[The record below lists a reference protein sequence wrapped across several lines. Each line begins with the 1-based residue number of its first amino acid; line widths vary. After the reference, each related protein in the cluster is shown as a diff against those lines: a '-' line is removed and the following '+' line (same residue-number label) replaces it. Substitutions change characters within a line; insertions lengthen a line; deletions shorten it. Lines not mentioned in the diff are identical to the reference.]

1 MKKKQLETGPFVP
14 AGIRL
19 WRRDRKLPGSESC
32 FADAGKRE
40 AGRPASP
47 RGVAARH
54 SLAAR
59 GGRPNTA
66 AQSEVLE
73 VEDQPGHELSVFL
86 PLAEEVGADEVA
98 LYAPGDAG
106 RQ

>member
-1 MKKKQLETGPFVP
+1 MERRQLNCRCLRRQDSMKKKQLELGLLVP
-14 AGIRL
+14 ASSRF

-32 FADAGKRE
+32 FADARKRE

-59 GGRPNTA
+59 GEAKPQA
-66 AQSEVLE
+66 LK
-73 VEDQPGHELSVFL
+73 
-86 PLAEEVGADEVA
+86 VA
-98 LYAPGDAG
+98 C
-106 RQ
+106 